1 MLNYL
6 FKKHLI
12 FIVVLHLLIILPFIT
27 PVFAEIN
34 NQIIHRNPVLAEVE
48 GQSIKLQNIEDK
60 KINDLR
66 KELYTLIQIKLKKEA
81 ILKLGTKYS
90 KYKIDTQI
98 NVSKKEIQAF
108 YDLND
113 LAAQGTL
120 KELSIEIKYYI
131 QRLKRQQQQGVIDH
145 LYQMAIHEKLV
156 SEKTMAPNDFLIQ
169 VPLET
174 AYFRN
179 TPNSEVMFLEFSDY
193 QCPACRMTQPSI
205 NQLMAKYHNSVIFTY
220 RHMPLSFHTEADE
233 AALAAECA
241 RDQDKFEMM
250 HQAFFKNQ
258 AQLSKEK
265 SRIFEF
271 LKTFGKSVGISNI
284 KQYNSCID
292 DQKYADRIQNDI
304 QTAMAV
310 GVTGTPAFIIGKY
323 DKKTKILHG
332 EMVTGGLKMAAF
344 ENIIK
349 KYLD

>member
-1 MLNYL
+1 MFNYL
-6 FKKHLI
+6 FKKHFIFLVILHFLI
-12 FIVVLHLLIILPFIT
+12 ALSFNT
-27 PVFAEIN
+27 PLFAEIN
-34 NQIIHRNPVLAEVE
+34 NQINHQNPVLAEVE
-48 GQSIKLQNIEDK
+48 GQSIKLQKIEDK

-66 KELYTLIQIKLKKEA
+66 KELYKRIQIKLKKEA
-81 ILKLGTKYS
+81 IIKLGVKYP
-90 KYKIDTQI
+90 KYKIDTQK
-98 NVSKKEIQAF
+98 NVSKKEIQTF

-120 KELSIEIKYYI
+120 KELSLEIKYYI
-131 QRLKRQQQQGVIDH
+131 QRIKRQQQQGVIDH
-145 LYQMAIHEKLV
+145 LYQMAKQEKLI
-156 SEKTMAPNDFLIQ
+156 SEKIMAPNDFLIQ

-179 TPNSEVMFLEFSDY
+179 NPNSEVMFLEFSDY
-193 QCPACRMTQPSI
+193 QCPACRMTQPTI

-250 HQAFFKNQ
+250 HQAFFKNS

-265 SRIFEF
+265 SRIFDF
-271 LKTFGKSVGISNI
+271 LKSFGKSVGISNI

-304 QTAMAV
+304 QTAIAV
-310 GVTGTPAFIIGKY
+310 GITGTPAFIIGKY
-323 DKKTKILHG
+323 DKSTKILHG
-332 EMVTGGLKMAAF
+332 EMVTGGLKIVAF
-344 ENIIK
+344 EKIIK

>member
-1 MLNYL
+1 MFNFFLN
-6 FKKHLI
+6 KHLI
-12 FIVVLHLLIILPFIT
+12 VTILFHFVIVLAFTT

-34 NQIIHRNPVLAEVE
+34 HQNPVLAEVE
-48 GQSIKLQNIEDK
+48 GQPINLQNIEDK

-66 KELYTLIQIKLKKEA
+66 KELYKLVQIKLKKEA
-81 ILKLGTKYS
+81 ILKLGTKYP
-90 KYKIDTQI
+90 KYKIDTQM
-98 NVSKKEIQAF
+98 NVAKKEIQAF

-120 KELSIEIKYYI
+120 KELSLEIKYYI
-131 QRLKRQQQQGVIDH
+131 QRLKSQKQQGAIDH
-145 LYQMAIHEKLV
+145 LYQMAVREKLI
-156 SEKTMAPNDFLIQ
+156 SDKTIAPNDFLIK

-179 TPNSEVMFLEFSDY
+179 TPNSGVMFLEFSDY
-193 QCPACRMTQPSI
+193 QCPACRMTQPTI
-205 NQLMAKYHNSVIFTY
+205 NQLIAKYHNSVIFAY

-241 RDQDKFEMM
+241 RDQGKFELM

-258 AQLSKEK
+258 SQLSKEK
-265 SRIFEF
+265 SKIFEF
-271 LKTFGKSVGISNI
+271 LKTFGKSVGIPNI
-284 KQYNSCID
+284 KQYNKCID

-304 QTAMAV
+304 RTAITV
-310 GVTGTPAFIIGKY
+310 GVTGTPGFIIGRY
-323 DKKTKILHG
+323 DKNTKILHG
-332 EMVTGGLKMAAF
+332 EMVTGGLKLVAF